1 MKRLFECRR
10 YDDDAED
17 YVGDWMGALLIF
29 ADDEDIAI
37 EIFNSLEDKSPL
49 SIIEITDFDGIIYND
64 YTR

>member
-10 YDDDAED
+10 YDNDSED

-37 EIFNSLEDKSPL
+37 EIFNRLEDKSPL
-49 SIIEITDFDGIIYND
+49 SIIEITDFNGIIYND